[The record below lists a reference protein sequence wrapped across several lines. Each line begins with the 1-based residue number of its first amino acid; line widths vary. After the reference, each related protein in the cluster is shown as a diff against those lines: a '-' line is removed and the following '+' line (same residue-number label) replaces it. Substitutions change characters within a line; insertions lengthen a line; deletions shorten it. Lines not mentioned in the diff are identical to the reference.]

1 MDKLERL
8 DPIPISIATNNVIIS
23 DKIFR
28 QLVSKLN
35 EQTDTINAL
44 ITSNAELIKQVTVLK
59 TQLSE
64 TQDTIKKLA
73 TAIGNLLGGNEL

>member
-8 DPIPISIATNNVIIS
+8 DPIPISIATNKVIIS
-23 DKIFR
+23 DKVFS